1 MWACKKAQ
9 PYQRLAMSPSQAM
22 CYYEQQ
28 NYKVKVLLVL
38 LKNLHAG

>member
-28 NYKVKVLLVL
+28 NYKAKVLLVL